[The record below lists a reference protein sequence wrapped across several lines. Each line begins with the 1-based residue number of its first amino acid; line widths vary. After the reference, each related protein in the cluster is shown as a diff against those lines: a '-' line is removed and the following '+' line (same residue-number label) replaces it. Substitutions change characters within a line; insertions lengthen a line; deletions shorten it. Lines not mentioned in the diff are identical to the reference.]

1 MVATLL
7 IAVAGMVTISAIVAG
22 AILSC
27 CDGAEC
33 GGEDGGGQ
41 GRLGGADGCGPGA
54 GSIASGNL
62 TGLQSEARCT

>member
-41 GRLGGADGCGPGA
+41 GRLGGADGLWSRCRRYCFR
-54 GSIASGNL
+54 
-62 TGLQSEARCT
+62 QSDRPPI